1 MQFGSALV
9 LSLLLAACGENRTN
23 GVEERPA
30 AESGPAA
37 SQGAQVY
44 SAAGEITA
52 IEGDQVTIAHGPVQG
67 LGWPAMTMTFRMASP
82 EIVQGVT
89 VGDRIAFGF
98 TEHAEGYTLTS
109 LSKDG

>member
-1 MQFGSALV
+1 MQIGGAV
-9 LSLLLAACGENRTN
+9 ALSLLLAACERQNAALENQSGDSRL
-23 GVEERPA
+23 VEP
-30 AESGPAA
+30 
-37 SQGAQVY
+37 Q
-44 SAAGEITA
+44 AGEVYTATGTVTA
-52 IEGDQVTIAHGPVQG
+52 IAGDQVTISHGPVEG